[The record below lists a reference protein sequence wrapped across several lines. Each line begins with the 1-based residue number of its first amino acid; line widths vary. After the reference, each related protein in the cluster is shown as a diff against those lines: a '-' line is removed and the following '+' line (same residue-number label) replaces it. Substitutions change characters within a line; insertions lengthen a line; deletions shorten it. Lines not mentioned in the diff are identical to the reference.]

1 MQGLTF
7 THRPHHEPYKDGL
20 HLRPHSVAALVG
32 LIILKIICITQK
44 SCVPHA
50 YLYRRIPQTDTI
62 MKEMQGKYCTDC
74 KIFTDNVEEEA
85 VELIQSLLDQRP
97 FEGAHV
103 RIMPDVHMGK
113 GITIGFSAP
122 LGKYVNPNHVGV
134 DIGCTVSTMELD
146 NVVPEERYAEFE
158 SLVGAAIPTG
168 FHINESDMIDKN
180 DFFAFLNAEYK
191 QVMNDFPEMVCPVD
205 TIDETFIKKF
215 LLRIGMDTNDF
226 VKPDEQSQTCL
237 SNHTDKN
244 TFYRSLPSLG
254 GGNHFLEYGETDDG
268 RGFFTAHCGSRNLGV
283 KVCSYWL
290 RKANEHN
297 RAVSAEENQKIVE
310 AVKASCKDRT
320 QWGRLIAEA
329 VAKLREDSFIPGYLT
344 GGYLKG
350 YLSDMVITQAYA
362 RYNHIMIHQKVKHI
376 LQEAFGIHTVNEIY
390 TTHNYI
396 DFKDHP
402 MLRKGAIRAY
412 KDELCIIPFNMRD
425 GLAICRGKSNEDWNY
440 TAPHGA
446 GRILSRTAAKQQLKL
461 EDFQNSM
468 KEVYS
473 TTVCTGTID
482 ESPMAY
488 KPMDEIVRL
497 IEPTVDILYFVRP
510 KINIKAT
517 DEE

>member
-1 MQGLTF
+1 
-7 THRPHHEPYKDGL
+7 
-20 HLRPHSVAALVG
+20 
-32 LIILKIICITQK
+32 
-44 SCVPHA
+44 
-50 YLYRRIPQTDTI
+50 
-62 MKEMQGKYCTDC
+62 MKQLQGKFCKDC
-74 KIFTDNVEEEA
+74 KIFTDNIEDEA
-85 VELIQSLLDQRP
+85 VELIQSMLNQRP

-146 NVVPEERYAEFE
+146 NVVPEARYAEFE
-158 SLVGAAIPTG
+158 RLIGAAIPTG
-168 FHINESDMIDKN
+168 FHINETEVIDRE
-180 DFFAFLNAEYK
+180 DFFAFLDKECK
-191 QVMNDFPEMVCPVD
+191 QVMIDFPEMIYPVD

-215 LLRIGMDTNDF
+215 LLRIGMDTNI
-226 VKPDEQSQTCL
+226 
-237 SNHTDKN
+237 
-244 TFYRSLPSLG
+244 FYRSLPSLG

-290 RKANEHN
+290 RKANENN
-297 RAVSAEENQKIVE
+297 REVSSEENRKIVDE
-310 AVKASCKDRT
+310 VKASCEDKT
-320 QWGRLIAEA
+320 QWGRLIAEGTA
-329 VAKLREDSFIPGYLT
+329 RLKEEMFVADYLT
-344 GGYLKG
+344 GGFLKG

-362 RYNHIMIHQKVKHI
+362 RYNHIMIHRKIKTI
-376 LQEAFGIHTVNEIY
+376 LKEIFNINVVDEIY

-446 GRILSRTAAKQQLKL
+446 GRILSRTAAKMQLKM
-461 EDFQNSM
+461 EDFQDSM
-468 KEVYS
+468 KGVYS

-488 KPMDEIVRL
+488 KPMEEIVRL
-497 IEPTVDILYFVRP
+497 IEPTVDILYFVSP

>member
-7 THRPHHEPYKDGL
+7 THRPHHEPCKDGT

-50 YLYRRIPQTDTI
+50 YLCRRIPKTDTI
-62 MKEMQGKYCTDC
+62 MKELQGKYSTDC

-215 LLRIGMDTNDF
+215 LIRIGMDT
-226 VKPDEQSQTCL
+226 
-237 SNHTDKN
+237 H

-297 RAVSAEENQKIVE
+297 HAVSAEDNQKIVE

-329 VAKLREDSFIPGYLT
+329 VAKLRDDSFIPGYLT

-376 LQEAFGIHTVNEIY
+376 LEEAFGIHTVNEIY

>member
-1 MQGLTF
+1 
-7 THRPHHEPYKDGL
+7 
-20 HLRPHSVAALVG
+20 
-32 LIILKIICITQK
+32 
-44 SCVPHA
+44 
-50 YLYRRIPQTDTI
+50 
-62 MKEMQGKYCTDC
+62 MKQLQGKYCKDC
-74 KIFTDNVEEEA
+74 KVFTDNIEDEA
-85 VELIQSLLDQRP
+85 VELIHSMLDQRP

-146 NVVPEERYAEFE
+146 NIVPEARYAEFE
-158 SLVGAAIPTG
+158 ILIGDAIPTG
-168 FHINESDMIDKN
+168 FHINDTEVIDRE
-180 DFFAFLNAEYK
+180 DFFAFLDKEYK
-191 QVMNDFPEMVCPVD
+191 QVMNDFPKMIYPVD

-215 LLRIGMDTNDF
+215 LLRIGMDTN
-226 VKPDEQSQTCL
+226 L
-237 SNHTDKN
+237 
-244 TFYRSLPSLG
+244 FYRSLPSLG

-290 RKANEHN
+290 RKANENN
-297 RAVSAEENQKIVE
+297 REVSSEDNRKIIEE
-310 AVKASCKDRT
+310 VKASCEDKT
-320 QWGRLIAEA
+320 QWGRLIAETNTRL
-329 VAKLREDSFIPGYLT
+329 KEEKFIADYLT
-344 GGYLKG
+344 GGFLKG

-362 RYNHIMIHQKVKHI
+362 RYNHIMIHRKVKAI
-376 LQEAFGIHTVNEIY
+376 LKEVFNINVVDEIY

-446 GRILSRTAAKQQLKL
+446 GRILSRTAAKIQLKI

-468 KEVYS
+468 KGVYS

-488 KPMDEIVRL
+488 KPMEEIVRL

>member
-1 MQGLTF
+1 
-7 THRPHHEPYKDGL
+7 
-20 HLRPHSVAALVG
+20 
-32 LIILKIICITQK
+32 
-44 SCVPHA
+44 
-50 YLYRRIPQTDTI
+50 
-62 MKEMQGKYCTDC
+62 
-74 KIFTDNVEEEA
+74 
-85 VELIQSLLDQRP
+85 
-97 FEGAHV
+97 
-103 RIMPDVHMGK
+103 MPDVHMGK

-146 NVVPEERYAEFE
+146 NVVPEARYAEFE
-158 SLVGAAIPTG
+158 RLIGAAIPTG
-168 FHINESDMIDKN
+168 FHINETEVIDRE
-180 DFFAFLNAEYK
+180 DFFAFLDKEYK
-191 QVMNDFPEMVCPVD
+191 QVMIDFPEMIYPVD

-215 LLRIGMDTNDF
+215 LLRIGMDTN
-226 VKPDEQSQTCL
+226 L
-237 SNHTDKN
+237 
-244 TFYRSLPSLG
+244 FYRSLPSLG

-290 RKANEHN
+290 RKTNENN
-297 RAVSAEENQKIVE
+297 REVSSEDNRKIIE
-310 AVKASCKDRT
+310 DVKASCEDKT
-320 QWGRLIAEA
+320 QWGRLIAETTTRL
-329 VAKLREDSFIPGYLT
+329 KEETFIADYLT
-344 GGYLKG
+344 GGFLKG

-362 RYNHIMIHQKVKHI
+362 RYNHIMIHRKIKAI
-376 LQEAFGIHTVNEIY
+376 LKEVFNINVVDEIY

-396 DFKDHP
+396 DFKDYP

-412 KDELCIIPFNMRD
+412 KNELCIIPFNMRD

-446 GRILSRTAAKQQLKL
+446 GRILSRTAAKMQLKM
-461 EDFQNSM
+461 EDFQDSM
-468 KEVYS
+468 KGVYS

-488 KPMDEIVRL
+488 KPMEEIVRL
-497 IEPTVDILYFVRP
+497 IEPTVDILYFVSP

>member
-1 MQGLTF
+1 
-7 THRPHHEPYKDGL
+7 
-20 HLRPHSVAALVG
+20 
-32 LIILKIICITQK
+32 
-44 SCVPHA
+44 
-50 YLYRRIPQTDTI
+50 
-62 MKEMQGKYCTDC
+62 MKQLQGKFCKDC
-74 KIFTDNVEEEA
+74 KIFTDNIDDEA
-85 VELIQSLLDQRP
+85 VELIQSMLNQRP

-122 LGKYVNPNHVGV
+122 LGKYVNPDHVGV

-146 NVVPEERYAEFE
+146 NVVPEARYAEFE
-158 SLVGAAIPTG
+158 RLIGAAIPTG
-168 FHINESDMIDKN
+168 FHINETEVIDRE
-180 DFFAFLNAEYK
+180 DFFAFLDKEYK
-191 QVMNDFPEMVCPVD
+191 QVMIDFPEMIYPVD

-215 LLRIGMDTNDF
+215 LLRIGMDTNI
-226 VKPDEQSQTCL
+226 
-237 SNHTDKN
+237 
-244 TFYRSLPSLG
+244 FYRSLPSLG
-254 GGNHFLEYGETDDG
+254 GGNHFLEYGETNDG

-290 RKANEHN
+290 RKANENN
-297 RAVSAEENQKIVE
+297 REVSSEENRKIIE
-310 AVKASCKDRT
+310 DVKASCKDKT

-329 VAKLREDSFIPGYLT
+329 TARLKEETFIADYLT
-344 GGYLKG
+344 GGFLKG
-350 YLSDMVITQAYA
+350 YLSDMVVTQAYA
-362 RYNHIMIHQKVKHI
+362 RYNHIMIHRKIKAI
-376 LQEAFGIHTVNEIY
+376 LKKIFNINVVDEIY

-412 KDELCIIPFNMRD
+412 KDELCVIPFNMRD

-446 GRILSRTAAKQQLKL
+446 GRILSRTAAKIQLKM
-461 EDFQNSM
+461 EDFQDSM
-468 KEVYS
+468 KDVYS

-488 KPMDEIVRL
+488 KPMEEIVRL

>member
-1 MQGLTF
+1 
-7 THRPHHEPYKDGL
+7 
-20 HLRPHSVAALVG
+20 
-32 LIILKIICITQK
+32 
-44 SCVPHA
+44 
-50 YLYRRIPQTDTI
+50 
-62 MKEMQGKYCTDC
+62 MKQLQGKYCKDC
-74 KIFTDNVEEEA
+74 KVFTDNIEDEA
-85 VELIQSLLDQRP
+85 VELIQSMLNQRP

-113 GITIGFSAP
+113 GITIGFPAP

-146 NVVPEERYAEFE
+146 NVVPEARYAEFE
-158 SLVGAAIPTG
+158 SLIGAAIPTG
-168 FHINESDMIDKN
+168 FHINETEVIDRE
-180 DFFAFLNAEYK
+180 DFFAFLDKEYK
-191 QVMNDFPEMVCPVD
+191 QVMTDFPDMIYPVD

-215 LLRIGMDTNDF
+215 LLRIGMDTN
-226 VKPDEQSQTCL
+226 L
-237 SNHTDKN
+237 
-244 TFYRSLPSLG
+244 FYRSLPSLG

-290 RKANEHN
+290 RKANENN
-297 RAVSAEENQKIVE
+297 REVSSEDNRKIIEE
-310 AVKASCKDRT
+310 VKASCEDKT
-320 QWGRLIAEA
+320 QWGRLIAETTA
-329 VAKLREDSFIPGYLT
+329 RLKEETFIADYLT
-344 GGYLKG
+344 GGFLKG

-362 RYNHIMIHQKVKHI
+362 RYNHIMIHRKVKAI
-376 LQEAFGIHTVNEIY
+376 LKEVFNINVVDEIY

-402 MLRKGAIRAY
+402 MLRKGALRAY
-412 KDELCIIPFNMRD
+412 KDELYIIPFNMRD

-446 GRILSRTAAKQQLKL
+446 GRILSRTAAKMQLKI

-468 KEVYS
+468 KGVYS

-488 KPMDEIVRL
+488 KPMEEIVRL